1 MYRILSAVL
10 FSVLLATAVFA
21 QNGFTIDNLIA
32 TKRVGDPQL
41 SPDGRTVAFTVG
53 TVNKAENKTVTQIYT
68 IRTDGSNLKQITSGD
83 KSIPFGI
90 CARRITPLTRSI
102 T

>member
-1 MYRILSAVL
+1 MYRIVSAFVFCVVL
-10 FSVLLATAVFA
+10 AAAGFA
-21 QNGFTIDNLIA
+21 QTGFTIDNLIA

-53 TVNKAENKTVTQIYT
+53 TVDKAANRTLTQIYT
-68 IRTDGSNLKQITSGD
+68 VRLDGSNLKQITSGTASNSSPRWSPD
-83 KSIPFGI
+83 GE
-90 CARRITPLTRSI
+90 RIAYI